1 MTQTNNQQLKE
12 TYSSKLLQSNFTS
25 NFITIPQ
32 TTINYE
38 ELHQA
43 LSDFKHT
50 QYLITKLEQHEDQG
64 LHIHILITLKQ
75 VSRLTAIHKIIM
87 SVSEEHGLIG
97 GTIDYQKPKHI
108 GKSIT
113 YVKKEET
120 AVADYPYLEYGELGA
135 THQRQLNNNNN
146 NNEALLEAIAKA
158 ENGEL
163 EEALADIKQI
173 EPMKY
178 LQFKEQIKGNLATEN
193 KTIKKYDLPNMNKTN
208 VKLNYQQQQVWD
220 LLQSTPQQRR
230 IIWVSGQYGSGKSY
244 LYNYIKANHEYSM
257 YDAGQSASMDN
268 VAYGYNE
275 EGVIAWD
282 LPRTFNFTEMGDS
295 IANVIEKF
303 SDFGQSIT
311 SKKYSGKTQ
320 HVRGHVI
327 IFSNQ
332 EPLEQLK
339 HRNIIHI
346 DLSNKSPIAEALHN
360 QQIKEE
366 LQVEH
371 VVLPTKEETVFK
383 EEEELSVSEEED
395 EDIFTM
401 TTNQPNIYKITK
413 GKSMKY
419 QVQYRATID
428 GPIKSKL
435 HNSMEEAI
443 AFKNKHY
450 SATY

>member
-1 MTQTNNQQLKE
+1 MTNKQTNAQIKE
-12 TYSSKLLQSNFTS
+12 TYNPKLLQSNFTS

-32 TTINYE
+32 TTVNYE

-43 LSDFKHT
+43 LSEFKHT
-50 QYLITKLEQHEDQG
+50 QYLITKLEQHEDKG

-87 SVSEEHGLIG
+87 SHSEDHALIG

-113 YVKKEET
+113 YVKKEDTSVEGK
-120 AVADYPYLEYGELGA
+120 PFLEYGELG
-135 THQRQLNNNNN
+135 TNHKRQTYNND

-158 ENGEL
+158 EQGDT
-163 EEALADIKQI
+163 EEALQDIKQI
-173 EPMKY
+173 DPMKY
-178 LQFKEQIKGNLATEN
+178 LQFKETFKTNLTSEN
-193 KTIKKYDLPNMNKTN
+193 KTVKKYELPNMNKTN
-208 VKLNYQQQQVWD
+208 VKLNPQQQKVWEH
-220 LLQSTPQQRR
+220 LQSTPQARK
-230 IIWVSGQYGSGKSY
+230 IIWVSGDYGSGKSY
-244 LYNYIKANHEYSM
+244 LYNYIKANHDYGM

-327 IFSNQ
+327 VFSNQ
-332 EPLEQLK
+332 QPLEQLK

-346 DLSNKSPIAEALHN
+346 NLTGIKD
-360 QQIKEE
+360 IKEKPIKKDHPDMDDSQPVYE
-366 LQVEH
+366 IVGREH
-371 VVLPTKEETVFK
+371 EGPVNSNSDN
-383 EEEELSVSEEED
+383 EEELT
-395 EDIFTM
+395 IFTQA
-401 TTNQPNIYKITK
+401 TANPNISKLTK
-413 GKSMKY
+413 GTRTVYKTN
-419 QVQYRATID
+419 YREYIN
-428 GPIKSKL
+428 GPVKSKL
-435 HNSMEEAI
+435 CKTEAE
-443 AFKNKHY
+443 
-450 SATY
+450 ATKLIDDNYASIY